1 MTMREEREQKTYVAF
16 SYGKGNV
23 RLKMRVVKYAGMD
36 RDLHKMIALLKD
48 AQNEIL
54 AYLTTEKK
62 DGVSNEKGTE
72 EQTPT

>member
-1 MTMREEREQKTYVAF
+1 
-16 SYGKGNV
+16 
-23 RLKMRVVKYAGMD
+23 MRVVKYAGMD